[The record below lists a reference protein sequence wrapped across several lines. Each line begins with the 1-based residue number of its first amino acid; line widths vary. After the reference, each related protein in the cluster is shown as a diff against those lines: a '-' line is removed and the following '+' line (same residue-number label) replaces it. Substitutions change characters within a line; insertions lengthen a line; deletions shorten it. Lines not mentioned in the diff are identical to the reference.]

1 MGGDERERHD
11 RPTEGSARSTLA
23 AITIA
28 PDSLPPRPA
37 PTNPV
42 PEADPGGARTGSL
55 LVLSGLAADVGTHA
69 AVEGELRIGRVVGG
83 LVLRDARVSRL
94 HARIWREGSSW
105 MVEDLGSTNGTS
117 VNGKRVDRPTP
128 LANGDKILLGD
139 TVLRFAIVDET
150 EAAFFAKMDRLAS
163 TDPLTGLPAKHRF
176 DSMLEEELRASRVG
190 GGELAV
196 LMMDLDGLKAINDVH
211 GHAMGANTVAVMG
224 SAIGSVLAGRGEVCR
239 FGGDEFCAYLPGHT
253 AQEAM
258 AVAHAICERVRST
271 SSTLGG
277 VTVHATISI
286 GVVARTDETTTGE
299 LVTAADR
306 ALYRAKANGRNGAS
320 T

>member
-11 RPTEGSARSTLA
+11 RPTEGTARSTLA
-23 AITIA
+23 AVTIA
-28 PDSLPPRPA
+28 PDSHPTRPVA
-37 PTNPV
+37 AIPATPV
-42 PEADPGGARTGSL
+42 DPNDTRTGSL

-69 AVEGELRIGRVVGG
+69 AVDGELRIGRVVGG

-94 HARIWREGSSW
+94 HARIWRDGAGW
-105 MVEDLGSTNGTS
+105 MVEDLNSTNGTS
-117 VNGKRVDRPTP
+117 LNGQRIDGPTP
-128 LANGDKILLGD
+128 LANGDKIFIGD

-176 DSMLEEELRASRVG
+176 DSMLEEELRAARLG

-196 LMMDLDGLKAINDVH
+196 LMMDLDGLKAINDLH
-211 GHAMGANTVAVMG
+211 GHALGANTVAVVG
-224 SAIGSVLAGRGEVCR
+224 SAIGGVVAGRGEACR
-239 FGGDEFCAYLPGHT
+239 FGGDEFCAYLPGHS
-253 AQEAM
+253 AEEAM
-258 AVAHAICERVRST
+258 EVAQAICEVVRST

-286 GVVARTDETTTGE
+286 GVAARTDETT
-299 LVTAADR
+299 VADVVAAADR